1 MNSKDNNE
9 NIRIA
14 PEFDF
19 MLELIELKKKT
30 GVNFVIGG
38 SAELFLRHID
48 VRFNDVDVIAAT
60 PNDAEIIRQN
70 FFKNQEV
77 SFSKS
82 AKFDSSFF
90 EKFQYGSGVYT
101 VDVDLFSNYKIKN
114 SGKWYEYLP
123 DFSTNTE
130 IAGWP
135 EGLPVAAVE
144 DWYVI
149 YHLIGDRPEK
159 VSILEK
165 WFALHPP
172 IVNRFDKWLNQGLP
186 EQIEDCLKRY

>member
-1 MNSKDNNE
+1 MNSIENNE
-9 NIRIA
+9 NIRVA
-14 PEFDF
+14 PEFNF
-19 MLELIELKKKT
+19 MLELIELKKKA
-30 GVNFVIGG
+30 GINFVIGG
-38 SAELFLRHID
+38 SAGLFMRHID

-149 YHLIGDRPEK
+149 YHLIRDRPEK

-165 WFALHPP
+165 WFALHLP